1 MRRKGPDWFE
11 RFLVGALIVVVGLLT
26 VATLWPM
33 LT

>member
-11 RFLVGALIVVVGLLT
+11 RFLVGGLIVVVGLLA
-26 VATLWPM
+26 VVTLWPI